1 MADGTEAVGCK
12 EVFDPFDQE
21 CQQRFQRFAGCPLMF
36 IHFVFVVVVGD
47 EIGFVAADTLDA
59 AVGSAL
65 KATVI
70 CFGEQGIFQAG

>member
-1 MADGTEAVGCK
+1 
-12 EVFDPFDQE
+12 
-21 CQQRFQRFAGCPLMF
+21 MF

-65 KATVI
+65 KTTVI